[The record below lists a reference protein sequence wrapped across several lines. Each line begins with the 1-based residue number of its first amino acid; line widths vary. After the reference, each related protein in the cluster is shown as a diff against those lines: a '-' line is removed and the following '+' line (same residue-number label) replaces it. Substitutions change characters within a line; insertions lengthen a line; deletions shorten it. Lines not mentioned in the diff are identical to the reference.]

1 MQVRIEKQDKYVDYN
16 DLYVFLY
23 FSAKYPHLACNGLL
37 LASKNT
43 EKSKVE
49 IVDAVP
55 LFHQCL
61 HVTPMA
67 EIALI
72 QVIY

>member
-1 MQVRIEKQDKYVDYN
+1 MYFKFSK
-16 DLYVFLY
+16 
-23 FSAKYPHLACNGLL
+23 FSAKYPHLAINGLL

-72 QVIY
+72 QVIFNKSIN